1 MNSPKV
7 DSARTPPQLSIQ
19 GEEGN
24 IDILNI
30 LHRQRWLIVFFA
42 ILGTALGLLYT
53 LKAQVWYQSN
63 ARVLIN
69 QKSPGLSES
78 GGSDMVEEDVLAN
91 HIEIIRSRRIVE
103 SALTKDGLMNLPS
116 IQPLLGE
123 NDDAADYV
131 IDHLE
136 LVKGG
141 DGGAKDARSLNVSFT
156 HVDPADARILLE
168 SVLVE
173 YQEFIANQLESVMS
187 TANRLVN
194 QAKDEVEKE
203 LRAAEAE
210 YLKARKEAPLLFQ
223 GEGTSNVYI
232 DKYRRLE
239 EELLSNEIEEASVKT
254 RLDGVM
260 EALESMKENTS
271 SAEQLDKLAL
281 IDSDSLERLGLFAG
295 LQLSASRSTEFVAA
309 QPARAAEAQTQ
320 YKHMLDLMSEKQR
333 LSAIFGE
340 GHPKVQDIVDEIIL
354 VQKFLDD
361 QKEALGIEGIG
372 FGEDALNPETL
383 LRAYVGFLKHD
394 LSAFAERKKELQI
407 LSEDAEKQ
415 AKMLIDYELQ
425 DQVLQSKIARQEEL
439 FDSIVHQVR
448 DMDTASGLSGYIYE
462 LLETPRMG
470 IKNWPKLPLC
480 LIGGMM
486 LGLITGLLIAVANDM
501 RDGRFRSAA
510 ELDQVVRLPM
520 LGRIGKLNS
529 IHQGISGLIAA
540 ELSPDAEAF
549 RMGRTLLLP
558 DIRSGKLKTL
568 GMTSAMQGD
577 GKSTVTSNF
586 AVSISQVGLRVLV
599 IDADLRRPSQHRYFS
614 VDITGGIT
622 DILEGRLNWKDSVK
636 KTEAENVS
644 IITAGSSTS
653 VPAELLQ
660 SADFDK
666 MLEEAANEYDVILID
681 LPPVLAVSDPLI
693 VAPKIGGLVV
703 VVRAATARKD
713 EVLNMIRR
721 LKSANGEV
729 VGCVLNV
736 FGSGKDF
743 NVEGGYYGYYE
754 SSYTR
759 PSSKQGATQSRMSRP
774 SLAEPAAYRNGSD
787 NEESAS

>member
-7 DSARTPPQLSIQ
+7 DPARTVPQLSGL
-19 GEEGN
+19 GEEGF
-24 IDILNI
+24 IDILSI
-30 LHRQRWLIVFFA
+30 LRRQRWLIIFFA

-53 LKAQVWYQSN
+53 IKAQVWYQSN
-63 ARVLIN
+63 AKVLIN
-69 QKSPGLSES
+69 QKNSGLAGS
-78 GGSDMVEEDVLAN
+78 GSSDMVEEDVLAN
-91 HIEIIRSRRIVE
+91 HMEIMQSRRIVE

-123 NDDAADYV
+123 DEDTADYV

-141 DGGAKDARSLNVSFT
+141 DGGAKDARSLNISFS
-156 HVDPADARILLE
+156 HIDPADAQVVLE

-173 YQEFIANQLESVMS
+173 YQAFIADQLESVMS

-194 QAKDEVEKE
+194 KAKEEVELE

-210 YLKARKEAPLLFQ
+210 YVVARKAAPLLFQ
-223 GEGTSNVYI
+223 GEGSSNVYQ

-239 EELLSNEIEEASVKT
+239 EELLSLQIEEASVRT
-254 RLDGVM
+254 RLDGVV
-260 EALESMKENTS
+260 EALDEMKDDTS
-271 SAEQLDKLAL
+271 TSEQLDKLAL

-295 LQLSASRSTEFVAA
+295 LQLNASRSTEFQAA
-309 QPARAAEAQTQ
+309 MPARMAEAQTQ

-333 LSAIFGE
+333 LSAIFGD
-340 GHPKVQDIVDEIIL
+340 GHPKVQDIADEIVL
-354 VQKFLDD
+354 VKKFLDD
-361 QKEALGIEGIG
+361 QKEVTGTGGMGIS
-372 FGEDALNPETL
+372 DDPLNPETL

-394 LSAFAERKKELQI
+394 LAAYADRRRELEI
-407 LSEDAEKQ
+407 LSKDAEEQ
-415 AKMLIDYELQ
+415 AKTLIDFELQ
-425 DQVLQSKIARQEEL
+425 DQVLRSKIARQEEL
-439 FDSIVHQVR
+439 FDGIVHQVR
-448 DMDTASGLSGYIYE
+448 DMDTASGLNGYIYE
-462 LLETPRMG
+462 LLETPRIG
-470 IKNWPKLPLC
+470 LKIWPKLPLC
-480 LIGGMM
+480 LLGGML
-486 LGLITGLLIAVANDM
+486 LGLMAGISLAVANDM

-510 ELDQVVRLPM
+510 ELDQAIGLPM

-529 IHQGISGLIAA
+529 INQGIRGLIAT

-586 AVSISQVGLRVLV
+586 AVSVSQVGLRVLV

-614 VDITGGIT
+614 VDITGGVT
-622 DILEGRLNWKDSVK
+622 DIVEGRLQWKDSVK
-636 KTEAENVS
+636 VTEAENVS
-644 IITAGSSTS
+644 IITAGSSTTS
-653 VPAELLQ
+653 PAELLQ
-660 SADFDK
+660 SAEFDK
-666 MLEEAANEYDVILID
+666 MVEEAAEQYDLVMID

-693 VAPKIGGLVV
+693 VAPKIGGLII
-703 VVRAATARKD
+703 VVRASTARKD

-721 LKSANGEV
+721 LKSASGEV

-743 NVEGGYYGYYE
+743 STEGGYYGYYE

-759 PSSKQGATQSRMSRP
+759 PKAAPRTTGQSRMAQP
-774 SLAEPAAYRNGSD
+774 SSVENRNG
-787 NEESAS
+787 EPI